1 MSLWQRRLFVA
12 AKEIQKTNWPLLLHV
27 AFLPP
32 PPLPLP
38 TALLLQIRPHL
49 LPIPPNPNP
58 FFPLFLSFL
67 KPTGGYV
74 ARNMLICYA
83 PATPWVK
90 ITY

>member
-12 AKEIQKTNWPLLLHV
+12 EKEIQKTNWPLLLHV
-27 AFLPP
+27 AFLP
-32 PPLPLP
+32 LPLP
-38 TALLLQIRPHL
+38 RCSCRCTPS
-49 LPIPPNPNP
+49 PPPNPTP
-58 FFPLFLSFL
+58 FFSLFLSFL